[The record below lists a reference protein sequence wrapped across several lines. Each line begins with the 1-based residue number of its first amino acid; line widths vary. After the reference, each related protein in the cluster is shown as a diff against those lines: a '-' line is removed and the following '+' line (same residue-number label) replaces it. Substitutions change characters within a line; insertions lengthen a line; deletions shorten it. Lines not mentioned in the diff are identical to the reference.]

1 TMQPLPSPD
10 VQHVTLTVDGQT
22 LSTKLKGGA
31 KSQSFTWPG
40 SAPGVLLAVSFG
52 GPDMQIAQTS
62 GPWALWHF
70 LDTGD
75 RLQSS
80 GSDLQVQW
88 VYRTS
93 AGVTTIAGHPAAV
106 KFSLDSQSAQVF
118 GPHYFSGLTCAS
130 KALE

>member
-1 TMQPLPSPD
+1 MQPLPSPD
-10 VQHVTLTVDGQT
+10 VQHVTLTIDGQT
-22 LSTKLKGGA
+22 LSAALNSGPKTQA
-31 KSQSFTWPG
+31 FTWPG

-52 GPDMQIAQTS
+52 GPDMQIAQTT

-80 GSDLQVQW
+80 GSQLEVQW

-106 KFSLDSQSAQVF
+106 KFMLDSQSVQVF
-118 GPHYFSGLTCAS
+118 RPQYFSGFTCSS
-130 KALE
+130 KALQ